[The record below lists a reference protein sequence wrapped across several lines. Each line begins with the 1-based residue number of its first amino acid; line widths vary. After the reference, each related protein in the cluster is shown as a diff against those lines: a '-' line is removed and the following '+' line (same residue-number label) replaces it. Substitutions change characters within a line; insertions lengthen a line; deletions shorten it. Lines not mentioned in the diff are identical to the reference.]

1 MQSDAGGLRVCPDH
15 RQHRGAH
22 PSDRDLFD
30 TARLSDIRQAVG
42 DLSLLLGRG
51 YAQKSSLKL
60 VGDRYH
66 LTERQRLAVVRAAC
80 ADAQIE
86 KRNSSRLES
95 ESLRD
100 ELISIDGFN
109 IIITV
114 EAALSG
120 GVIALCRDGC
130 LRDMSSV
137 HGSYRSVV
145 ETETAIRLIG
155 EALEENKPASVKW
168 FLDRPVSNSGRL
180 ARKIIDVAAERGW
193 MWEVEVVFSPD
204 AALIDSVGIVITSDS
219 AVLDRVERWVNLAAC
234 LISERVTDA
243 WIIDLRP

>member
-1 MQSDAGGLRVCPDH
+1 MSPDR

-30 TARLSDIRQAVG
+30 DSQLATLRQAVG
-42 DLSLLLGRG
+42 DLSWLAGRG

-66 LTERQRLAVVRAAC
+66 LTERQRLAVARAAC
-80 ADAQIE
+80 ADAQIL
-86 KRNSSRLES
+86 RRDSSRLPVES
-95 ESLRD
+95 IRD
-100 ELISIDGFN
+100 ERVIIDGFN
-109 IIITV
+109 LIITL

-130 LRDMSSV
+130 LRDLSSV
-137 HGSYRSVV
+137 HGSYRSVA
-145 ETETAIRLIG
+145 ETEEAIRLIG
-155 EALEENKPASVKW
+155 EALEEKKPARVKW

-180 ARKIIDVAAERGW
+180 ARRIIDIAAERGW
-193 MWEVEVVFSPD
+193 NWDVEVLFDPD
-204 AALIDSVGIVITSDS
+204 AALLDSSGIAITSDS

-234 LISERVTDA
+234 LISERVKDA

>member
-1 MQSDAGGLRVCPDH
+1 MCPDRRH
-15 RQHRGAH
+15 HRGAH

-30 TARLSDIRQAVG
+30 TARLPDIRKAVG
-42 DLSLLLGRG
+42 DLSLLAGRG

-66 LTERQRLAVVRAAC
+66 LTERQRLAVSRAAC
-80 ADAQIE
+80 ADSQIE
-86 KRNSSRLES
+86 KRNSSRAEVES
-95 ESLRD
+95 IRD
-100 ELISIDGFN
+100 ERITIDGFN
-109 IIITV
+109 LLITL

-130 LRDMSSV
+130 LRDLSSV

-145 ETETAIRLIG
+145 ETEEAIYLIG
-155 EALEENKPASVKW
+155 ESLDENNPASVKW

-180 ARKIIDVAAERGW
+180 ARKIIDIAAERGW
-193 MWEVEVVFSPD
+193 KWDVEVLFDPD
-204 AALIDSVGIVITSDS
+204 AALIESTGIAITSDS
-219 AVLDRVERWVNLAAC
+219 AVLDSVERWVNLAAH

-243 WIIDLRP
+243 WIIDLRS